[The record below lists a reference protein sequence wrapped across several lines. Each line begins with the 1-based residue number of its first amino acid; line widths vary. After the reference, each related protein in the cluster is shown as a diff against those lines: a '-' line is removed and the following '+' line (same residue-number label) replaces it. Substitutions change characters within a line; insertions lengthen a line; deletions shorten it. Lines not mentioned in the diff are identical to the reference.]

1 MTTPENLARFASV
14 SLPVES
20 ELGRC
25 TLSMREILSL
35 APGSLIRLSRAVGAP
50 IDLYVGGVR
59 FSSGEIV
66 RAGDSLGVKLILET
80 PKPA

>member
-1 MTTPENLARFASV
+1 
-14 SLPVES
+14 
-20 ELGRC
+20 
-25 TLSMREILSL
+25 
-35 APGSLIRLSRAVGAP
+35 
-50 IDLYVGGVR
+50 LYVGGVR